1 MEGLVA
7 LANRYITW
15 PMTTLNR
22 WRDRVQI
29 GDRVRYS
36 NPEADEINILC
47 TVVRK
52 LPRLVVVEPVSKGH
66 STKTRTMHY
75 IEVCAARV

>member
-1 MEGLVA
+1 MAVSS
-7 LANRYITW
+7 RYSNW

-22 WRDRVQI
+22 RRDRVQI

-36 NPEADEINILC
+36 NPDVDEINILC

-52 LPRLVVVEPVSKGH
+52 LPRLVVVEPVRKGH
-66 STKTRTMHY
+66 ITRARTMRY
-75 IEVCAARV
+75 TEACAAMV